1 MTLPEETQRR
11 TARSGELDGFIRQA
25 LTLRAGRAAPGP
37 DGWSRLRARVEAM
50 RSARLDSLLTLKQ
63 HPPETPTGFAPR
75 VSSGCFY
82 YGGHGYHA
90 PGAITTWVQVDAL
103 LLAWRLPSG
112 VSLAAG
118 RLV

>member
-1 MTLPEETQRR
+1 
-11 TARSGELDGFIRQA
+11 
-25 LTLRAGRAAPGP
+25 
-37 DGWSRLRARVEAM
+37 
-50 RSARLDSLLTLKQ
+50 
-63 HPPETPTGFAPR
+63 TGFAPR

-90 PGAITTWVQVDAL
+90 PGAITTWTQVDAL